1 MKAAE
6 DRCIEVGGGRVMQI
20 ETVKVDQGG
29 ANARILAKGTKAD
42 FRRIEIPSL
51 KVAVTLHS
59 AEGKRVFLRLFN
71 SLQVNMHLVS
81 VIARTRLPN
90 PDIDRLET
98 LVRGRLAK
106 AAAHLDE
113 VIEEAERQ
121 CQQQGITT
129 VATYDTVPLA
139 LDVKVLSSIS
149 RRFLELICRFDQIM
163 PLMRTLEIF
172 EVISLYELDTR
183 CAELKNRLRDVARG
197 ARGSANTVRRKM
209 KELETRRAE
218 ELASPGGMRSSAPS
232 DIEDE
237 LADEPTLAGGTTGGV
252 VSAGAAADP
261 AAVATEQEPG
271 GNVPTQAVPVDPPA
285 DANRAAGAP

>member
-1 MKAAE
+1 
-6 DRCIEVGGGRVMQI
+6 MQI

-106 AAAHLDE
+106 AAAYLDE
-113 VIEEAERQ
+113 VIEDAERQ
-121 CQQQGITT
+121 CQQHGITT
-129 VATYDTVPLA
+129 LATYDTVPLA

-163 PLMRTLEIF
+163 PLLRTLEIF
-172 EVISLYELDTR
+172 ELIGLYELDTR

-197 ARGSANTVRRKM
+197 ARGSANVARRKM

-218 ELASPGGMRSSAPS
+218 ELASPGGVRASVPS
-232 DIEDE
+232 GIEDE
-237 LADEPTLAGGTTGGV
+237 LDDEARLAGGTTSGNAGGTAGGV
-252 VSAGAAADP
+252 VAAAAAADP
-261 AAVATEQEPG
+261 AAGATEQELDVNGPI
-271 GNVPTQAVPVDPPA
+271 QAMPVDPPA
-285 DANRAAGAP
+285 DANRAADAA

>member
-1 MKAAE
+1 
-6 DRCIEVGGGRVMQI
+6 MQI

-90 PDIDRLET
+90 SDIDRIET

-121 CQQQGITT
+121 CQQHGITT

-163 PLMRTLEIF
+163 PLLRTLEIF
-172 EVISLYELDTR
+172 EVVSLYELDTR
-183 CAELKNRLRDVARG
+183 CAELKHRLRDVARG
-197 ARGSANTVRRKM
+197 ARGSASMVRRKM

-218 ELASPGGMRSSAPS
+218 ELASPGGMRSSAPTG
-232 DIEDE
+232 IEDE
-237 LADEPTLAGGTTGGV
+237 LADEAEFAGGTMGGTAGGTAGGV
-252 VSAGAAADP
+252 VAAAAAADP
-261 AAVATEQEPG
+261 AAGATEQEPG
-271 GNVPTQAVPVDPPA
+271 VNAPIQAVQVDPPA
-285 DANRAAGAP
+285 DANRPAGAA